1 MEDRLGT
8 ISVLRILQQYGTDQ
22 LKMSTSGQQPTS
34 FKTNV
39 NRAKTKRWVEAKSY
53 TYDGDD
59 WGDADEYDEYGG
71 YDEPPTPPK
80 PTGLRQQGQ
89 SAGSISHSPYGSPTA
104 PQQRWNENARPDY
117 GNIAPQSQQNYGLRS
132 STNPQPRV
140 NQDLGRSASFDR
152 GDEKRAFSAGG
163 YQSGTTSSD
172 APTNQKPYST
182 PNVQSPTQFNPNQMR
197 QVQPDLREVQPQ
209 RQIPEQRDQS
219 IAEPGNAY
227 SPSANYRGPYSYDDP
242 RQAAAGSRTQSMTST
257 ASSIDVHNRRDFTP
271 SALPP
276 PLHTQNSPPLVSGPV
291 PQRPPRSSSLSQTT
305 QPPIYKAAQ
314 GPSAEA
320 LSEAGLPQRERTSST
335 ADKPLP
341 LIRPADIYRRMN
353 EEKERER
360 QLQESPRPSID
371 AVTDKAEDQKLTT
384 HPNLSEGELHYP
396 GLATGAVSSSP
407 HESIETGVHKQE
419 SVQSSHPDARIHG
432 ERGTSEDLR
441 SDQFTR
447 SYQEQTPPPATAS
460 TSNPNSLLP
469 MLPEVAR
476 MSAFGESF
484 LGTSNQDDR
493 AEPET
498 TVSLSSHQPSVGPT
512 AMPDGSTTDL
522 QHQPSSGFRSVVNQ
536 AFDITDD
543 QIPPTP
549 STTAGSG
556 IERSTSGGTSV
567 ISPIISRGPSTSKP
581 ESSLKDAAKPPL
593 TSPVAEE
600 VESSPSIPM
609 PSKSTGTPRQAI
621 EIPADSDAA
630 PTDYHEQSPAHF
642 IPGHRRDL
650 STPSPGNSP
659 ARTPAVESNRQLRQ
673 PQEAELA
680 VASPIDPDAGS
691 RKSPVK
697 EADRVRGESPFSF
710 DTRNRNDTFNQSKV
724 RDLAGKF
731 ESASSSRRG
740 SDQSPTRRS
749 GQLALASQTK
759 DLAAPT
765 RPQGDRLE
773 SFRPRLPGAWESY
786 VSNAPLATSNRSLED
801 GRRGPD
807 NHLDNVN
814 TVPEQLDDNGASSRL
829 ESPDTPTQ
837 AQHTEGKRESQ
848 NDPFSSVRAAGSALA
863 GAFTSVTGADQSA
876 RDESAGSET
885 NATRY
890 LPDEPISR
898 PRSRST
904 SINTTIHPEA
914 DRPPLPL
921 ASDDDDISSVAP
933 TPPLKKSQMLSKTRG
948 SPEYFQHATIPGN
961 AEYDYGSQQATSVS
975 RPPMPPQLSTDAG
988 SHYESDRLRREI
1000 MRDLTPDVPSEPTTA
1015 ESDSPYQDVPRL
1027 PAVRTSQPHSA
1038 GRESIVLPKEYD
1050 NYWNGTSRQSLSRSS
1065 SGDDRVSASIGL
1077 QEAPVV
1083 NEDPST
1089 QSANGSQVDLTS
1101 NKENLLGMRPSLEP
1115 HRFSWEPSSPGPL
1128 PTVETSQKPL
1138 PNSPP
1143 LQLSYSQG
1151 HGPIQYE
1158 NKDEEGLQ
1166 LSQRELPDSPTVK
1179 DPFGK
1184 ESMDV
1189 RSRDFGGLQADATS
1203 HTPTLPAVFH
1213 DREVSGFSSEKQSI
1227 PDSTDTRDSLRGRT
1241 HAETFPQ
1248 DETEGP
1254 YEHPTLTNSI
1264 TLRNDDVSSSI
1275 PPRSV
1280 QTSVQPKV
1288 PAFREILALKTA
1300 AERIRGFNEA
1310 REHFANTESE
1320 LHNWLTTMSNELP
1333 EHADVLANVGRPP
1346 AAIMGHKPSTSR
1358 LLSGLRSTGSQ
1369 QPSARPGISASD
1381 TGNSF
1386 SQGSS
1391 PLAGGSKISSHQVQ
1405 AKGKD
1410 LLHSAGV
1417 FGGKANVAAKGLFSK
1432 GRSRLKEAR
1441 GSDKVDK

>member
-1 MEDRLGT
+1 
-8 ISVLRILQQYGTDQ
+8 
-22 LKMSTSGQQPTS
+22 MSASGQQPTS

-89 SAGSISHSPYGSPTA
+89 SAGSISQSPYGSPTA
-104 PQQRWNENARPDY
+104 PQQRWNENARADY
-117 GNIAPQSQQNYGLRS
+117 GNIAPQQQQKYGLRS

-163 YQSGTTSSD
+163 SQTGIRNSG
-172 APTNQKPYST
+172 APTNQKPYNT

-197 QVQPDLREVQPQ
+197 QVQPDLREAQPQ
-209 RQIPEQRDQS
+209 RQMPQQRDQF
-219 IAEPGNAY
+219 IAEAGNAY
-227 SPSANYRGPYSYDDP
+227 SPSANYRGPYSYDEP
-242 RQAAAGSRTQSMTST
+242 RHAAAGNRTQSMTST
-257 ASSIDVHNRRDFTP
+257 TSSIDVHNRRDFTP

-276 PLHTQNSPPLVSGPV
+276 PLHPQSSPPLVSGPV

-305 QPPIYKAAQ
+305 QPQIYNSAQ
-314 GPSAEA
+314 GPSTEA
-320 LSEAGLPQRERTSST
+320 LSEASSLQRERTSSN
-335 ADKPLP
+335 AGKPLP

-353 EEKERER
+353 EEKERQR
-360 QLQESPRPSID
+360 QSQESPRPSID
-371 AVTDKAEDQKLTT
+371 AVTNIAEDQKLTSHT
-384 HPNLSEGELHYP
+384 NLREEELRFP
-396 GLATGAVSSSP
+396 GPATSAMSTSP
-407 HESIETGVHKQE
+407 LESTEADVHKQE
-419 SVQSSHPDARIHG
+419 LVQSSHPGTRIQG

-447 SYQEQTPPPATAS
+447 SYQQQTSSPATAS
-460 TSNPNSLLP
+460 TKNQNSLLP

-476 MSAFGESF
+476 MSAFGDSF
-484 LGTSNQDDR
+484 LATSNQDDR
-493 AEPET
+493 AESET
-498 TVSLSSHQPSVGPT
+498 IVPPASHQPPIGPT
-512 AMPDGSTTDL
+512 TMADGSITDL

-556 IERSTSGGTSV
+556 VERSTSGGTSV

-581 ESSLKDAAKPPL
+581 ESNLKDAAKPPL

-600 VESSPSIPM
+600 VESSSSIPM
-609 PSKSTGTPRQAI
+609 PSEPAGKPRQTVK
-621 EIPADSDAA
+621 IPVESDAA
-630 PTDYHEQSPAHF
+630 PADYHEPSPVHF

-680 VASPIDPDAGS
+680 IASPTEPDAGS
-691 RKSPVK
+691 RMSPTK
-697 EADRVRGESPFSF
+697 EAGPVRGESPFSF
-710 DTRNRNDTFNQSKV
+710 DLRNRNDASNQSKV

-740 SDQSPTRRS
+740 SDQSPTRRI
-749 GQLALASQTK
+749 GQLALASQNK
-759 DLAAPT
+759 DSAAPT
-765 RPQGDRLE
+765 RPQGDRME
-773 SFRPRLPGAWESY
+773 SFRPRLPGGWDSY
-786 VSNAPLATSNRSLED
+786 ASNALLATSNKSLEEE
-801 GRRGPD
+801 RRGSD
-807 NHLDNVN
+807 NG
-814 TVPEQLDDNGASSRL
+814 LDDVNAFPQRLDDTGASSSL

-837 AQHTEGKRESQ
+837 AHHTEGRPESQ
-848 NDPFSSVRAAGSALA
+848 NDPFSSVKAAGSALA
-863 GAFTSVTGADQSA
+863 GAFASITGVDQSA
-876 RDESAGSET
+876 SDESAGTET
-885 NATRY
+885 SAARFVSN
-890 LPDEPISR
+890 EPISQ

-921 ASDDDDISSVAP
+921 ASDDDDDDDLSSVAP
-933 TPPLKKSQMLSKTRG
+933 TPPLKKSQMLKKMRG
-948 SPEYFQHATIPGN
+948 SPEHFQQAATPGN
-961 AEYDYGSQQATSVS
+961 SEYAYGSQQATSVS

-1015 ESDSPYQDVPRL
+1015 ESESPYQDEPRL
-1027 PAVRTSQPHSA
+1027 PAVQTSQPNSA
-1038 GRESIVLPKEYD
+1038 ARESIVLPKEYES
-1050 NYWNGTSRQSLSRSS
+1050 YWNGPSRQSLSRSS
-1065 SGDDRVSASIGL
+1065 SGHNRTSASIGL
-1077 QEAPVV
+1077 QEVPATAMV

-1089 QSANGSQVDLTS
+1089 LSANDPQVDLAST
-1101 NKENLLGMRPSLEP
+1101 KEGLLGIRPSLEP
-1115 HRFSWEPSSPGPL
+1115 HRFSWESPSPRQL
-1128 PTVETSQKPL
+1128 PTMETSQKPL

-1143 LQLSYSQG
+1143 LQTSYSQEYE
-1151 HGPIQYE
+1151 PIQSK
-1158 NKDEEGLQ
+1158 NADNEGLEV
-1166 LSQRELPDSPTVK
+1166 SQRELPDSPTVH

-1184 ESMDV
+1184 IPVDAG
-1189 RSRDFGGLQADATS
+1189 SREFGSLQADGMS
-1203 HTPTLPAVFH
+1203 HKPTLPETFR
-1213 DREVSGFSSEKQSI
+1213 DRGVSGFSSEKQST
-1227 PDSTDTRDSLRGRT
+1227 PDSTETGDSLRGRT
-1241 HAETFPQ
+1241 HAEAFPQ
-1248 DETEGP
+1248 SETEGP
-1254 YEHPTLTNSI
+1254 YEHPPSASSTI
-1264 TLRNDDVSSSI
+1264 PKNDELISSI
-1275 PPRSV
+1275 PTPPV
-1280 QTSVQPKV
+1280 QTGVQPKV

-1300 AERIRGFNEA
+1300 AERIRSFNEA
-1310 REHFANTESE
+1310 RDHFANTESE
-1320 LHNWLTTMSNELP
+1320 LRNWLTTMSNARP
-1333 EHADVLANVGRPP
+1333 EHSDVLANVGRPP
-1346 AAIMGHKPSTSR
+1346 AAIMDHKPSTSR

-1369 QPSARPGISASD
+1369 QPSVRPGISALD

-1391 PLAGGSKISSHQVQ
+1391 PSAGGSKISSHQVQ

>member
-1 MEDRLGT
+1 
-8 ISVLRILQQYGTDQ
+8 
-22 LKMSTSGQQPTS
+22 MSASGQQPTS

-89 SAGSISHSPYGSPTA
+89 SAGSISQSPYGSPTA
-104 PQQRWNENARPDY
+104 PQQRWNENVRPDY
-117 GNIAPQSQQNYGLRS
+117 GNIDPHPQQRYGLRS
-132 STNPQPRV
+132 STNPQPHI

-163 YQSGTTSSD
+163 YQSSTTNSD
-172 APTNQKPYST
+172 APTSQKPYNT

-197 QVQPDLREVQPQ
+197 QVQPDLCEAQPQ
-209 RQIPEQRDQS
+209 RQMPQQRDQS

-227 SPSANYRGPYSYDDP
+227 TPSANYRGPYSYDEP

-257 ASSIDVHNRRDFTP
+257 ASSIDVQNRRDFTP

-276 PLHTQNSPPLVSGPV
+276 PLQTQNSPPLVSGPV

-305 QPPIYKAAQ
+305 QPPIYSAAQ
-314 GPSAEA
+314 EPSAEA
-320 LSEAGLPQRERTSST
+320 SSEAGLSQRERTSSN

-341 LIRPADIYRRMN
+341 LIRPADIYRRMH

-360 QLQESPRPSID
+360 QLQESPRPSIN
-371 AVTDKAEDQKLTT
+371 AVTDKAEDQKSTT
-384 HPNLSEGELHYP
+384 HPDLQEGELHHP
-396 GLATGAVSSSP
+396 GLPTSANSSSP
-407 HESIETGVHKQE
+407 HEITETGVHKPE
-419 SVQSSHPDARIHG
+419 SGQSSHQGARIQG
-432 ERGTSEDLR
+432 GRGTSDDLR

-447 SYQEQTPPPATAS
+447 SYQQQTTSPMAAS
-460 TSNPNSLLP
+460 TSNPSSLLP

-498 TVSLSSHQPSVGPT
+498 TVPLASHQSSNSPT
-512 AMPDGSTTDL
+512 TLVDGSITNL

-581 ESSLKDAAKPPL
+581 ESNLKDAAKPPL

-600 VESSPSIPM
+600 VESSSSIPM
-609 PSKSTGTPRQAI
+609 PSEPTGTPRQAMQ
-621 EIPADSDAA
+621 IPADSDAA
-630 PTDYHEQSPAHF
+630 PADYHEPGPAHF

-659 ARTPAVESNRQLRQ
+659 ARTPAVESNWQLRQ

-680 VASPIDPDAGS
+680 VTSPIEPDAGF
-691 RKSPVK
+691 RKSPTK

-710 DTRNRNDTFNQSKV
+710 DTRNRNDASNQNKV

-740 SDQSPTRRS
+740 SDQSPTRRT
-749 GQLALASQTK
+749 GQLALAFQNK
-759 DLAAPT
+759 DVAAPT

-786 VSNAPLATSNRSLED
+786 VSNAPLATSTRSLED
-801 GRRGPD
+801 ERRGSD

-814 TVPEQLDDNGASSRL
+814 AFPQRSDNTGASSRL

-863 GAFTSVTGADQSA
+863 GAFASVTGADQSA
-876 RDESAGSET
+876 SDESAGTET
-885 NATRY
+885 NAARY
-890 LPDEPISR
+890 IPNEPISK

-904 SINTTIHPEA
+904 SVNTTIHPDA

-921 ASDDDDISSVAP
+921 ASDDDDVSSVAP
-933 TPPLKKSQMLSKTRG
+933 TPPLKKSQMVSKTRG
-948 SPEYFQHATIPGN
+948 SPEYFQHAAIPGN
-961 AEYDYGSQQATSVS
+961 PEYDYGSQQATSVS

-1015 ESDSPYQDVPRL
+1015 ESDSPYQDEPRL
-1027 PAVRTSQPHSA
+1027 PAVQTSQPHSA
-1038 GRESIVLPKEYD
+1038 ARDSIVLPKEYD
-1050 NYWNGTSRQSLSRSS
+1050 SYWNGPTRQSLSRGS
-1065 SGDDRVSASIGL
+1065 SGRNRVSESIGL
-1077 QEAPVV
+1077 QEAPASAMM

-1089 QSANGSQVDLTS
+1089 QSANDPQVDL
-1101 NKENLLGMRPSLEP
+1101 LGIRPSLEP
-1115 HRFSWEPSSPGPL
+1115 HRFSWEPSSPRQL
-1128 PTVETSQKPL
+1128 PTMETSQKPL
-1138 PNSPP
+1138 SNSPP
-1143 LQLSYSQG
+1143 LQISYSQG
-1151 HGPIQYE
+1151 HGPIQFE
-1158 NKDEEGLQ
+1158 DADKEGLQ
-1166 LSQRELPDSPTVK
+1166 LSQHELPDSPTVK

-1184 ESMDV
+1184 ESVDV
-1189 RSRDFGGLQADATS
+1189 RSRDFGDLQADATS
-1203 HTPTLPAVFH
+1203 PTPTLPPVFR
-1213 DREVSGFSSEKQSI
+1213 DREASGFSSEKQTI
-1227 PDSTDTRDSLRGRT
+1227 PDSTETRDSLQGRA
-1241 HAETFPQ
+1241 HAEAFPAG
-1248 DETEGP
+1248 ETEGP
-1254 YEHPTLTNSI
+1254 YEGSTLASSI
-1264 TLRNDDVSSSI
+1264 APKNDDLSSSM
-1275 PPRSV
+1275 PPPSV

-1300 AERIRGFNEA
+1300 RERIRGFNEA

-1320 LHNWLTTMSNELP
+1320 LRNWLTTMSNALP

-1391 PLAGGSKISSHQVQ
+1391 PLAGSSKISSHQVQ

>member
-1 MEDRLGT
+1 
-8 ISVLRILQQYGTDQ
+8 
-22 LKMSTSGQQPTS
+22 MSASGQQPTS

-59 WGDADEYDEYGG
+59 WGDADEYDEYGD

-89 SAGSISHSPYGSPTA
+89 SAGSISQSPYGSPTT
-104 PQQRWNENARPDY
+104 PQQRWNENVRPDHI
-117 GNIAPQSQQNYGLRS
+117 NVAAQPQQNHGLRS
-132 STNPQPRV
+132 STNPQPRG

-163 YQSGTTSSD
+163 YQPGK
-172 APTNQKPYST
+172 TNSANQQPYNT

-197 QVQPDLREVQPQ
+197 QVQPDLREAQPQ
-209 RQIPEQRDQS
+209 HQTPQQRDQS
-219 IAEPGNAY
+219 RTESGDAY
-227 SPSANYRGPYSYDDP
+227 NPSAKHRGPYSYDEP
-242 RQAAAGSRTQSMTST
+242 RQAVAGNRTQSITST
-257 ASSIDVHNRRDFTP
+257 TSSIDVYNRRDYTP

-276 PLHTQNSPPLVSGPV
+276 PLNPQNSPPLVSGPV
-291 PQRPPRSSSLSQTT
+291 PQRPPRSSSLSQTA
-305 QPPIYKAAQ
+305 QPPIYNAVQ
-314 GPSAEA
+314 GPAEA
-320 LSEAGLPQRERTSST
+320 SSDADLPQRERTSSN

-341 LIRPADIYRRMN
+341 LIRPADIYRRMH

-360 QLQESPRPSID
+360 QSQESPRPSID
-371 AVTDKAEDQKLTT
+371 AVTSKGGDQMSTT
-384 HPNLSEGELHYP
+384 HPSLREEEFHDPSLPTSVMSNP
-396 GLATGAVSSSP
+396 P
-407 HESIETGVHKQE
+407 HQSTETGVHKEE
-419 SVQSSHPDARIHG
+419 SAQSSHPGARIQG
-432 ERGTSEDLR
+432 ERGTIEDLR
-441 SDQFTR
+441 SDQ
-447 SYQEQTPPPATAS
+447 QQTAS
-460 TSNPNSLLP
+460 PMIASTNSQNSLLP

-484 LGTSNQDDR
+484 LGTSNEDDR
-493 AEPET
+493 SEPET
-498 TVSLSSHQPSVGPT
+498 TVRSGSHQPSVGPT
-512 AMPDGSTTDL
+512 TVADGSITDL

-581 ESSLKDAAKPPL
+581 DSNLKDAAKPPL

-600 VESSPSIPM
+600 VEGNSMVPM
-609 PSKSTGTPRQAI
+609 PSEPAGTPRQAMQI
-621 EIPADSDAA
+621 SAESGPAPADYQE
-630 PTDYHEQSPAHF
+630 PRPAQF

-659 ARTPAVESNRQLRQ
+659 ARTPAVESNWQMRQ
-673 PQEAELA
+673 PEEVELA
-680 VASPIDPDAGS
+680 IASPIEADAGS
-691 RKSPVK
+691 RKSSTK
-697 EADRVRGESPFSF
+697 EAGRVRGGSPFSF
-710 DTRNRNDTFNQSKV
+710 DTRNRNDASNQSKV

-749 GQLALASQTK
+749 GQLALASQNK
-759 DLAAPT
+759 DSAATT
-765 RPQGDRLE
+765 RPQGDRFE

-786 VSNAPLATSNRSLED
+786 VANAPLATSNRSLDAE
-801 GRRGPD
+801 RRGSD
-807 NHLDNVN
+807 DRLDNLN
-814 TVPEQLDDNGASSRL
+814 GFPQRSDGTGASSNL

-837 AQHTEGKRESQ
+837 AEYTEGKRDSQ
-848 NDPFSSVRAAGSALA
+848 NDPFFSVKAAGSALA
-863 GAFTSVTGADQSA
+863 GAFASITGADQRAS
-876 RDESAGSET
+876 DESARNEM
-885 NATRY
+885 NEARY
-890 LPDEPISR
+890 LPNEPMSK

-914 DRPPLPL
+914 ERPPLPS
-921 ASDDDDISSVAP
+921 AIDEDDVSSVAP
-933 TPPLKKSQMLSKTRG
+933 TPPIKNSQMPSKTRG
-948 SPEYFQHATIPGN
+948 SPEYFQHATILGSPEN
-961 AEYDYGSQQATSVS
+961 DDSSQQATSVS

-1015 ESDSPYQDVPRL
+1015 ESDSPYQDEPRL
-1027 PAVRTSQPHSA
+1027 PESQTSQPRSA
-1038 GRESIVLPKEYD
+1038 ARESIVLPKEYD
-1050 NYWNGTSRQSLSRSS
+1050 SYWNGPSRHSLSRRS
-1065 SGDDRVSASIGL
+1065 SGDDRVSASIGM
-1077 QEAPVV
+1077 QEAQATSMM

-1089 QSANGSQVDLTS
+1089 RSANDPQVDITS
-1101 NKENLLGMRPSLEP
+1101 NKGDLLGVRPSLEP
-1115 HRFSWEPSSPGPL
+1115 HRFSWEPSSPRQL
-1128 PTVETSQKPL
+1128 PTMETPQKSL

-1143 LQLSYSQG
+1143 LQSFYSQG
-1151 HGPIQYE
+1151 HGPIQYD
-1158 NKDEEGLQ
+1158 NADKEGLQ
-1166 LSQRELPDSPTVK
+1166 VSQCDLPDSPTVN

-1184 ESMDV
+1184 ESVDV
-1189 RSRDFGGLQADATS
+1189 RSQEFGGLQTDATR
-1203 HTPTLPAVFH
+1203 HQPTLPAVFG
-1213 DREVSGFSSEKQSI
+1213 DREAGGFSSEKQSI
-1227 PDSTDTRDSLRGRT
+1227 PDSIETHDLLRGHT
-1241 HAETFPQ
+1241 HAEAIPQ
-1248 DETEGP
+1248 DETERP
-1254 YEHPTLTNSI
+1254 YEHPTLASSI
-1264 TLRNDDVSSSI
+1264 APRNDEPSGSI
-1275 PPRSV
+1275 PPPSV
-1280 QTSVQPKV
+1280 QTSVQPRT

-1300 AERIRGFNEA
+1300 EERIRSFNEA
-1310 REHFANTESE
+1310 REHFANTDSE
-1320 LHNWLTTMSNELP
+1320 LRNWLTTMSNALP

-1346 AAIMGHKPSTSR
+1346 ATIMGHKPSTSR

-1369 QPSARPGISASD
+1369 RPGMSASD

-1391 PLAGGSKISSHQVQ
+1391 PLGGGSKISSNQVQ
-1405 AKGKD
+1405 AKSKD

>member
-1 MEDRLGT
+1 
-8 ISVLRILQQYGTDQ
+8 
-22 LKMSTSGQQPTS
+22 MSASGQQPTS

-59 WGDADEYDEYGG
+59 WGDADEYDEYGD

-89 SAGSISHSPYGSPTA
+89 SAGSISQSPYGSPTA
-104 PQQRWNENARPDY
+104 PQQRWNENVRPDY
-117 GNIAPQSQQNYGLRS
+117 RNVATQPQQGYGLRS

-163 YQSGTTSSD
+163 YQPGKTNSAAS
-172 APTNQKPYST
+172 TNQQPYAAA
-182 PNVQSPTQFNPNQMR
+182 NVQSPTQFNPNQMR
-197 QVQPDLREVQPQ
+197 QVQPDLREAQSQHQMPQ
-209 RQIPEQRDQS
+209 QRDQHR
-219 IAEPGNAY
+219 AESGDAY
-227 SPSANYRGPYSYDDP
+227 SPSANYRGPYSYDEP
-242 RQAAAGSRTQSMTST
+242 RQAVPGNRTQSITST
-257 ASSIDVHNRRDFTP
+257 TSSIDVYNRRDYTP

-276 PLHTQNSPPLVSGPV
+276 PLNPQNSPPPVSAPV
-291 PQRPPRSSSLSQTT
+291 SQRPPRSSSLSQTT
-305 QPPIYKAAQ
+305 QPPIYNTAQ

-320 LSEAGLPQRERTSST
+320 LSEADLLQRERTSSN
-335 ADKPLP
+335 AGKALP
-341 LIRPADIYRRMN
+341 LIRPADIYRRMH

-360 QLQESPRPSID
+360 QSQESSRPSID
-371 AVTDKAEDQKLTT
+371 AVNSKAEDQMSTT
-384 HPNLSEGELHYP
+384 HPSFGKEELRYSGMP
-396 GLATGAVSSSP
+396 TNVMSSP
-407 HESIETGVHKQE
+407 SHQSTETGVHKGE
-419 SVQSSHPDARIHG
+419 PVQSSYSGAGTQG
-432 ERGTSEDLR
+432 ERGTNGDLR
-441 SDQFTR
+441 GDQ
-447 SYQEQTPPPATAS
+447 QQTASVITPS
-460 TSNPNSLLP
+460 TSNQSSLLT

-484 LGTSNQDDR
+484 LGTSNEDDR
-493 AEPET
+493 AKSET
-498 TVSLSSHQPSVGPT
+498 NVPSASRQPSGGPAT
-512 AMPDGSTTDL
+512 VTDGSITDL

-581 ESSLKDAAKPPL
+581 ESNLKDTAKPPL

-600 VESSPSIPM
+600 VEGNSLMAM
-609 PSKSTGTPRQAI
+609 PSEPASTPRQGTQIQA
-621 EIPADSDAA
+621 ESDATSA
-630 PTDYHEQSPAHF
+630 DFQEPRPAQF

-659 ARTPAVESNRQLRQ
+659 ARTPAVESSRQMRQ
-673 PQEAELA
+673 PEEVELA
-680 VASPIDPDAGS
+680 IASPIEADSGS
-691 RKSPVK
+691 RKSPLK
-697 EADRVRGESPFSF
+697 EAGRARGDSPFSF
-710 DTRNRNDTFNQSKV
+710 DTRNRNDSFNQSKV

-740 SDQSPTRRS
+740 SDQSPTRRT
-749 GQLALASQTK
+749 GQLALASQNK
-759 DLAAPT
+759 DSAAMA
-765 RPQGDRLE
+765 RPQGDRME

-786 VSNAPLATSNRSLED
+786 VANAPLATSNRNLDAES
-801 GRRGPD
+801 RGSD
-807 NHLDNVN
+807 NRLDNVN
-814 TVPEQLDDNGASSRL
+814 VAPQRSDDTGASSRL

-837 AQHTEGKRESQ
+837 AQQTEEKRESQ

-863 GAFTSVTGADQSA
+863 GAFASLKGADPNVSDDSA
-876 RDESAGSET
+876 RNET
-885 NATRY
+885 NKAEY
-890 LPDEPISR
+890 LSNEPISK
-898 PRSRST
+898 PRSRSI

-921 ASDDDDISSVAP
+921 PVDNDDASSVAP
-933 TPPLKKSQMLSKTRG
+933 TPPLKNSQTLSQTRS
-948 SPEYFQHATIPGN
+948 SPEYFQHATVLRNP
-961 AEYDYGSQQATSVS
+961 ESDDGSQQATSVS

-1015 ESDSPYQDVPRL
+1015 ESDSPYQNEPRL
-1027 PAVRTSQPHSA
+1027 PESQTSQPHSA

-1050 NYWNGTSRQSLSRSS
+1050 SYWNGPRRQSLGRSS
-1065 SGDDRVSASIGL
+1065 SDHDRFSASIGL
-1077 QEAPVV
+1077 QEAPATALMD
-1083 NEDPST
+1083 EDPRSQT
-1089 QSANGSQVDLTS
+1089 ANDSHVDITS
-1101 NKENLLGMRPSLEP
+1101 NKGDLLGIRPSLEP
-1115 HRFSWEPSSPGPL
+1115 HRFSWEPSSPTQL
-1128 PTVETSQKPL
+1128 PTMETSQKPL

-1143 LQLSYSQG
+1143 LQNVYSQG
-1151 HGPIQYE
+1151 HGTIQSE
-1158 NKDEEGLQ
+1158 NADKEALQ

-1184 ESMDV
+1184 DPMDV
-1189 RSRDFGGLQADATS
+1189 RSREFGSFQAESSS
-1203 HTPTLPAVFH
+1203 HEPTLPAVSD
-1213 DREVSGFSSEKQSI
+1213 DREASGFSSEKQSI
-1227 PDSTDTRDSLRGRT
+1227 PDSVEPHDFSRGRT
-1241 HAETFPQ
+1241 HGEAFQQ
-1248 DETEGP
+1248 DETEIP
-1254 YEHPTLTNSI
+1254 NEHPALASSI
-1264 TLRNDDVSSSI
+1264 AIRNDEISSSV
-1275 PPRSV
+1275 PPSSV
-1280 QTSVQPKV
+1280 QTSVQPRV

-1300 AERIRGFNEA
+1300 EERIRNFNEA

-1320 LHNWLTTMSNELP
+1320 LRNWLTTMSNTLP

-1346 AAIMGHKPSTSR
+1346 AAIMGHKQSTSR
-1358 LLSGLRSTGSQ
+1358 LLSGLRSTSSQ
-1369 QPSARPGISASD
+1369 RQGISASD
-1381 TGNSF
+1381 TGSSF
-1386 SQGSS
+1386 SQGLS

-1405 AKGKD
+1405 AKSKD

>member
-1 MEDRLGT
+1 
-8 ISVLRILQQYGTDQ
+8 
-22 LKMSTSGQQPTS
+22 MSAGGQQPTS

-39 NRAKTKRWVEAKSY
+39 NRAKTRRWVEAKSY

-89 SAGSISHSPYGSPTA
+89 SAGSISQSPYGSPTA
-104 PQQRWNENARPDY
+104 HQQRWNENARPDY
-117 GNIAPQSQQNYGLRS
+117 GNIAPQHQQQYGLRS

-163 YQSGTTSSD
+163 SQTGIRSSG
-172 APTNQKPYST
+172 APTNHKPYNN

-197 QVQPDLREVQPQ
+197 QVQPDLYEAQPQ
-209 RQIPEQRDQS
+209 RQMPPQRDQS
-219 IAEPGNAY
+219 IAEVY
-227 SPSANYRGPYSYDDP
+227 SPSVNYRGPYSYDEP
-242 RQAAAGSRTQSMTST
+242 RQAAAGNRTQSMTST
-257 ASSIDVHNRRDFTP
+257 TSSIDVHNRRDFTP

-276 PLHTQNSPPLVSGPV
+276 PLHPQSSPPLVSGPV

-305 QPPIYKAAQ
+305 QPQIYNAAQ
-314 GPSAEA
+314 GPSTEA
-320 LSEAGLPQRERTSST
+320 LSEASPLQRERTSSN
-335 ADKPLP
+335 AGKPLP

-360 QLQESPRPSID
+360 QSQESSRPSID
-371 AVTDKAEDQKLTT
+371 AVNDKAEDQKSTSHT
-384 HPNLSEGELHYP
+384 NLREEELRSP
-396 GLATGAVSSSP
+396 GPATSALSSSP
-407 HESIETGVHKQE
+407 LESTEADVHKQE
-419 SVQSSHPDARIHG
+419 SVQSSHPGTKIQG
-432 ERGTSEDLR
+432 EHGTSKDLR

-447 SYQEQTPPPATAS
+447 SDQQQTSSPATAS
-460 TSNPNSLLP
+460 TSNQSSLLP

-476 MSAFGESF
+476 MSAFGDSF

-493 AEPET
+493 AESEMAVPPA
-498 TVSLSSHQPSVGPT
+498 SHQPSTGPT
-512 AMPDGSTTDL
+512 TMADGSMTDL

-556 IERSTSGGTSV
+556 VERSTSGGTSV

-581 ESSLKDAAKPPL
+581 ESNLKDTSKPPL
-593 TSPVAEE
+593 ASPVAEE
-600 VESSPSIPM
+600 VESSSSIPV
-609 PSKSTGTPRQAI
+609 PSEPAGTPRQTVK
-621 EIPADSDAA
+621 IPAESDAA
-630 PTDYHEQSPAHF
+630 PAEYHEQSPVHF

-659 ARTPAVESNRQLRQ
+659 ARTPALESNRQLRQ

-680 VASPIDPDAGS
+680 IASPTEPDAGS
-691 RKSPVK
+691 RMSPMK
-697 EADRVRGESPFSF
+697 EAGRVRDESPFSF
-710 DTRNRNDTFNQSKV
+710 DPRNRNDASSQSKV

-731 ESASSSRRG
+731 ENASSSRRG
-740 SDQSPTRRS
+740 SDQSPTRRI
-749 GQLALASQTK
+749 GQLALASQNK
-759 DLAAPT
+759 DSTAPT
-765 RPQGDRLE
+765 RPQGDRME
-773 SFRPRLPGAWESY
+773 SFRPRLPGGWDSY
-786 VSNAPLATSNRSLED
+786 ASNAPLATSNRSLED
-801 GRRGPD
+801 ERRGSD
-807 NHLDNVN
+807 NGLDNAN
-814 TVPEQLDDNGASSRL
+814 TFPQRLDDTSASSSL

-837 AQHTEGKRESQ
+837 AHHTEGKPESQ
-848 NDPFSSVRAAGSALA
+848 NDPFSSVKAAGSALA
-863 GAFTSVTGADQSA
+863 GAFASITGVDQSVS
-876 RDESAGSET
+876 DESAGTET
-885 NATRY
+885 NAARY
-890 LPDEPISR
+890 FSNEPISK

-921 ASDDDDISSVAP
+921 ASDDDDDLSNVAP
-933 TPPLKKSQMLSKTRG
+933 TPPLQKSQMLKKMRG
-948 SPEYFQHATIPGN
+948 SPERFQHAAIPGN
-961 AEYDYGSQQATSVS
+961 SEYGYGSQQATSVS

-1015 ESDSPYQDVPRL
+1015 ESESPYQDEPRL
-1027 PAVRTSQPHSA
+1027 PAVQTSQPHSA
-1038 GRESIVLPKEYD
+1038 ARESTVLPKEYES
-1050 NYWNGTSRQSLSRSS
+1050 YWNGPSRQSLSRSS
-1065 SGDDRVSASIGL
+1065 SGHNRISASIGL
-1077 QEAPVV
+1077 QEAPATAMV

-1089 QSANGSQVDLTS
+1089 LPVNDPQVDLAST
-1101 NKENLLGMRPSLEP
+1101 KGDLLGIRPSLEP
-1115 HRFSWEPSSPGPL
+1115 HRFSWEPSSPRQL
-1128 PTVETSQKPL
+1128 PTIETSQKSL

-1143 LQLSYSQG
+1143 LQTSYSQEYE
-1151 HGPIQYE
+1151 PIQSE
-1158 NKDEEGLQ
+1158 NADKEGLEV
-1166 LSQRELPDSPTVK
+1166 SQRESLDSPTVH

-1184 ESMDV
+1184 ISVDV
-1189 RSRDFGGLQADATS
+1189 RSLEFGGLQADDMNLK
-1203 HTPTLPAVFH
+1203 PTLPETFR
-1213 DREVSGFSSEKQSI
+1213 DRGASGFSSEKQSI
-1227 PDSTDTRDSLRGRT
+1227 PDSIETRDSLQDRT
-1241 HAETFPQ
+1241 RAEAFPQ
-1248 DETEGP
+1248 SETEGP
-1254 YEHPTLTNSI
+1254 YEHPTSAISI
-1264 TLRNDDVSSSI
+1264 VPRNDELISSI
-1275 PPRSV
+1275 PSPPV
-1280 QTSVQPKV
+1280 QTGVQSKV

-1300 AERIRGFNEA
+1300 AERIRSFNEA
-1310 REHFANTESE
+1310 RDHFANTELE
-1320 LHNWLTTMSNELP
+1320 LRNWLTTMSNARP

-1346 AAIMGHKPSTSR
+1346 AAIMDHKPSTSR

-1369 QPSARPGISASD
+1369 QPGVRPGISASD

-1386 SQGSS
+1386 YQGSS